1 MQTDVIEPGTRRS
14 ATLDDG
20 IRVLD
25 HTRERMLDGD
35 VEAAYRALV
44 RALFELRWRLGE
56 RAWGTFVHDVASA
69 HPLFAMFGQD
79 PMIRHCR
86 AKPRGYAGDAR
97 LLDMI
102 YDGVTSVEGEPLSEL
117 GRRLFDCGFRA
128 APSRAVRE
136 RAARL
141 SRAIDGC
148 VARGGTR
155 VLAVACGHLR
165 ELEHAVSVRD
175 GAIERFVAL
184 DQDAESLAVVDRC
197 HGHLGV
203 ETVQRGVR
211 ELLRRPAEAERFDLV
226 YAAGLYDY
234 LGAPFAR
241 RLTSALFD
249 RVAPGGRLLLANFM
263 PSNPSIGHMDAMMQW
278 PLIYRTP
285 LEMEALPDPDV
296 PGTIDVHADSIG
308 VVTYLEISRP

>member
-1 MQTDVIEPGTRRS
+1 MESSVAAGPGRIV

-20 IRVLD
+20 QRVLD
-25 HTRERMLDGD
+25 ETRTRMLDGD
-35 VEAAYRALV
+35 VEAAYRDLV
-44 RALFELRWRLGE
+44 RVLFDLRWRLGE
-56 RAWGTFVHDVASA
+56 RSWGTFVEDVAPA
-69 HPLFAMFGQD
+69 HPLFALLGQD

-102 YDGVTSVEGEPLSEL
+102 YDGVSAVADEPMSEL

-136 RAARL
+136 RAGRL
-141 SRAIDGC
+141 SRAIDACAAG
-148 VARGGTR
+148 GGTR

-165 ELEHAVSVRD
+165 ELEHAISVRE
-175 GAIERFVAL
+175 GSIERFVAL
-184 DQDAESLAVVDRC
+184 DQDAASLAVVDERY
-197 HGHLGV
+197 GHLGI
-203 ETVQRGVR
+203 ETVPRGVR
-211 ELLRRPAEAERFDLV
+211 ELLRRPAPDERFDLV

-234 LGAPFAR
+234 LGASFAH
-241 RLTSALFD
+241 RLTAALFD
-249 RVAPGGRLLLANFM
+249 RLAPGGQLLVANFM

-285 LEMEALPDPDV
+285 LEMEALIDADDTATVDV
-296 PGTIDVHADSIG
+296 CADSVG
-308 VVTYLEISRP
+308 VVTDLRITRV